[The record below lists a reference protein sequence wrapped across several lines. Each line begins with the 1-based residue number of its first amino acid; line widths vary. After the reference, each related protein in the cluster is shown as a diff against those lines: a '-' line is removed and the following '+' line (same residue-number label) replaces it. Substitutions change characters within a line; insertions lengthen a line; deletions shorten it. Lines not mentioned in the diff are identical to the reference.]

1 MFLCI
6 YIYKCIHRE
15 REKEKEIKTERKAN
29 IKKEREEPDQETLD
43 HY

>member
-6 YIYKCIHRE
+6 YNIINVYIE